1 MQLPY
6 QLLIALRYLKA
17 KKRHGG
23 VSFNTVVSVG
33 GVAVG
38 VMALLVVLSV
48 MSGFHEDLQKKIL
61 GANAHAVVLSFRG
74 GIENHGDLVE
84 KLRGEPHIV
93 SLSPFVLGQAMIS
106 AGKRAHGAYLRGIDP
121 STELATTDIL
131 KHLREGKYEDFIK
144 KDGTPKIIIGTEL
157 SGNLG
162 VMVGDTVN
170 VLSPMGEMGPLGM
183 LPRVRQFK
191 VAAIFEMGMFEYDS
205 NLVITDMASAQ
216 EFFGIGTAVTGIQL
230 RIDDIYRASE
240 LRERLNAK
248 LSPPYYARDWMQM
261 NRNLFSALKLE
272 KFAMF
277 VILILIVLVASF
289 NIVST
294 LMMNVMEK
302 QREIAILKA
311 MGATSRGIMMIFML
325 QGLLIGLI
333 GTSIGL
339 AGGYVLGK
347 VIHHY
352 EIIKLPADV
361 YYLSKLPVKMKVFD
375 FVVVS
380 LSAVVISFLST
391 VYPSYHAAKLNPV
404 EPLRYE

>member
-1 MQLPY
+1 M
-6 QLLIALRYLKA
+6 
-17 KKRHGG
+17 
-23 VSFNTVVSVG
+23 
-33 GVAVG
+33 
-38 VMALLVVLSV
+38 
-48 MSGFHEDLQKKIL
+48 
-61 GANAHAVVLSFRG
+61 
-74 GIENHGDLVE
+74 
-84 KLRGEPHIV
+84 
-93 SLSPFVLGQAMIS
+93 
-106 AGKRAHGAYLRGIDP
+106 
-121 STELATTDIL
+121 
-131 KHLREGKYEDFIK
+131 
-144 KDGTPKIIIGTEL
+144 
-157 SGNLG
+157 
-162 VMVGDTVN
+162 
-170 VLSPMGEMGPLGM
+170 
-183 LPRVRQFK
+183 
-191 VAAIFEMGMFEYDS
+191 
-205 NLVITDMASAQ
+205 
-216 EFFGIGTAVTGIQL
+216 TGIQL

-277 VILILIVLVASF
+277 VILIPIVLVASF

-294 LMMNVMEK
+294 LMMNVHAEK

-339 AGGYVLGK
+339 AGGYVPGK

-361 YYLSKLPVKMKVFD
+361 SLPEQAARQDEGLRFPLLYP
-375 FVVVS
+375 F
-380 LSAVVISFLST
+380 SAVVISFLST
-391 VYPSYHAAKLNPV
+391 AYPSYHAAKLNPV